1 MEPGKLYIFSGLP
14 AAGKS
19 TLAKALCNKVK
30 AKYLRIDT
38 LEQGLKDICNI
49 KKVEGEG
56 YRISYLLAKDN
67 LILGNDVVADS
78 VNPIELCRKEWNN
91 VASSIGAQFVNIE
104 VICSDKTEHKTRAE
118 TREVGVKNLTP
129 TTWDQIIN
137 REYHPWQEQVVQ
149 IDTAG
154 KSINQCS
161 AELLA
166 RLEIK

>member
-19 TLAKALCNKVK
+19 TLAKNLCNKIQ
-30 AKYLRIDT
+30 ATYLRIDT

-49 KKVEGEG
+49 KKNEGEG

-78 VNPIELCRKEWNN
+78 VNPIELCRKEWDN
-91 VASSIGAQFVNIE
+91 VANSIGAQFVNIE
-104 VICSDKTEHKTRAE
+104 VICSDKTEHKIRAE
-118 TREVGVKNLTP
+118 TRDVGVKNLTP
-129 TTWDQIIN
+129 PTWDQIIN
-137 REYHPWQEQVVQ
+137 REYHPWKVQVVQ

-154 KSINQCS
+154 KSIDQCS
-161 AELLA
+161 AELIVKLDI
-166 RLEIK
+166 R